1 MHAEIITKENVREHA
16 ESSINDCQW
25 NDISVKYNEESDC
38 VSVPGIDDIFSECDD
53 EIDCDDDIG
62 DVDDIGSE
70 SSDLDDA
77 IDVDCSE
84 NCGGSQNSG
93 LLLSTILVIFLRI
106 IHHFKISKNAAT
118 AILSF
123 ISFLLGKL
131 S

>member
-25 NDISVKYNEESDC
+25 NDISDEESDC
-38 VSVPGIDDIFSECDD
+38 VSIPGIDDIFSECDD
-53 EIDCDDDIG
+53 EIDCDDDID

-77 IDVDCSE
+77 IDVDCSK

-106 IHHFKISKNAAT
+106 IYHFKISKNAAT

>member
-1 MHAEIITKENVREHA
+1 MTANGM
-16 ESSINDCQW
+16 
-25 NDISVKYNEESDC
+25 ISVLNIMKRVIVLVFQGLMIFL
-38 VSVPGIDDIFSECDD
+38 VSAMNDDID
-53 EIDCDDDIG
+53 

-131 S
+131 SW